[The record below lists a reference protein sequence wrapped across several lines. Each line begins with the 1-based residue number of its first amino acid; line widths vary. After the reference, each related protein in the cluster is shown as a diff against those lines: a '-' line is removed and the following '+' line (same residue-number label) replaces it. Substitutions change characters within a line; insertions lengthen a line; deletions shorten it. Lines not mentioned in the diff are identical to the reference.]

1 MLFLLDS
8 NVLIRAHADYYPL
21 DRVPQFW
28 DWLTAEA
35 VACRAKMPLEIYEEI
50 AVSKGPLKDWIT
62 SSFVK
67 NSLVLD
73 EEVDSKILNKVLK
86 TAYGPDLT
94 ENELEQAGRDPFLVA
109 YGLMGPDRVVVT
121 KETSSSSKERGRR
134 KVPDACKT
142 MNIRCMTDFQ
152 FYKKNDFRIH

>member
-8 NVLIRAHADYYPL
+8 NVLIRAHGDYYPL

-35 VACRAKMPLEIYEEI
+35 KAGRAKMPFEIYDEI
-50 AVSKGPLKDWIT
+50 AASTGPLREWIT
-62 SSFVK
+62 SSLVE

-73 EEVDSKILNKVLK
+73 EEVDFKIFNHVLDN
-86 TAYGPDLT
+86 AYAPDLT
-94 ENELEQAGRDPFLVA
+94 ENELEEAGRDPFLVA

-121 KETSSSSKERGRR
+121 KETSSPSKKRGRR
-134 KVPDACKT
+134 KVPDACKI
-142 MNIRCMTDFQ
+142 MKILWMTDFR
-152 FYKKNDFRIH
+152 FYRENNFSVR